1 MKKWILYLAMLSLI
15 PASISAQKLKKTIIR
30 GPILDT
36 SGLEHFPHHKNDCP
50 GGKCPTGMS
59 CDGDCC
65 MYPTNETIGQ
75 LNYIIYNK
83 CDAIKDLH
91 FRFEV
96 TKELTAEYDELT
108 SNCDASKITQKLNST
123 DGIVIQFNCFSK
135 DAPNALI
142 QYIFDVS
149 GTDITPHIQYAGGT
163 PDKVDHDWQ
172 QDYANSYGLTLA
184 KANSL
189 AKGFVLE
196 VELSS
201 DDKGYVNGATF
212 TVTEPNGKKHVQKA
226 AKAGLFPVRISE
238 FQTNIVSTDG
248 HYVHFGKDGAGTL
261 SYSSKDALCVEGGN
275 YEHCAAAAHDYSG
288 GTCET
293 SNAKYGKLSS
303 CCSKPGDSFSQSVTV
318 Q

>member
-1 MKKWILYLAMLSLI
+1 MKKWILYFAMSCLI
-15 PASISAQKLKKTIIR
+15 PAVINAQLKKTIMR
-30 GPILDT
+30 APINHVNGIEPVPDN
-36 SGLEHFPHHKNDCP
+36 KNLCA
-50 GGKCPTGMS
+50 GSKCPTGMS
-59 CDGDCC
+59 CDGTCC

-83 CDAIKDLH
+83 CDAMKDLH
-91 FRFEV
+91 FKFEV

-123 DGIVIQFNCFSK
+123 AGIVIQFNCFSK

-142 QYIFDVS
+142 QYLFYVQ
-149 GTDITPHIQYAGGT
+149 GTDIWPHIQYAGGT
-163 PDKVDHDWQ
+163 PDKVDHDWTKT
-172 QDYANSYGLTLA
+172 DVNNYGLTLA
-184 KANSL
+184 KPNSL

-226 AKAGLFPVRISE
+226 GKDDVFPVRISE

-275 YEHCAAAAHDYSG
+275 YEHCAAAAHDYGG